1 MRDPLLPLLPGPQDA
16 DRPWLICYGIDERVE
31 LTGHVLSMWLAKIAG
46 FVTSES
52 VPGDGVHVALPPHW
66 RSVAWACG
74 TWLAGRSVLLGSNEE
89 IRTAGLIP
97 ELSVAF
103 TPESLYDEAEAQ
115 ALVPPASLALRWPDE
130 LPALVLDGAA
140 DLMHYPDRFTPV
152 STAADSVCLTDL
164 TSEAAAPAAPGAP
177 GGTAPSGGRL
187 TVLTR
192 AQLAA
197 RVEAADAPAGSGR
210 HSTSRAVLVR
220 SPDTAQMLQEVLVA
234 WRTGRT
240 AVVLTPEA
248 GDDVAA
254 AAIRQEGIQEDIQE
268 GITARAG
275 GAQSR

>member
-1 MRDPLLPLLPGPQDA
+1 
-16 DRPWLICYGIDERVE
+16 
-31 LTGHVLSMWLAKIAG
+31 
-46 FVTSES
+46 
-52 VPGDGVHVALPPHW
+52 
-66 RSVAWACG
+66 
-74 TWLAGRSVLLGSNEE
+74 
-89 IRTAGLIP
+89 
-97 ELSVAF
+97 
-103 TPESLYDEAEAQ
+103 
-115 ALVPPASLALRWPDE
+115 
-130 LPALVLDGAA
+130 
-140 DLMHYPDRFTPV
+140 MHYPDRFTPV

-210 HSTSRAVLVR
+210 HSASRAVLVR

-254 AAIRQEGIQEDIQE
+254 AAIRQEGIQE
-268 GITARAG
+268 GITA
-275 GAQSR
+275 